1 MHVHIWSDVVC
12 PWCYVGKRRFE
23 TALATFRGAGAGGGN
38 GDITVTHR
46 SFQLDPSSPR
56 GQTTDRRQMLK
67 RKYGWSD
74 AQADEMD
81 ARMTHLAAIEGL
93 DYHLDGG
100 VTGNTLDAH
109 QIVHLAKAH
118 GRQDAAVERLYR
130 AHFTERRSIFDHAS
144 LAALAA
150 EAGLDAGEAQR
161 VLRED
166 VYAAAVA
173 ADLAEAHRLGISGVP
188 FFVLDGRFG
197 ISGAQPVETF
207 MAAFERAAGD

>member
-1 MHVHIWSDVVC
+1 MDIQIWSDIVC

-23 TALATFRGAGAGGGN
+23 SALAAFEHAEGV
-38 GDITVTHR
+38 TVTHR

-56 GQTTDRRQMLK
+56 GETTDRRQMLK

-81 ARMTHLAAIEGL
+81 ARMTQIASIEGL
-93 DYHLDGG
+93 EYHLDGG

-109 QIVHLAKAH
+109 QIVHLAQAA
-118 GRQDAAVERLYR
+118 GRQDEVLERLYR
-130 AHFTERRSIFDHAS
+130 AHFTERRSIFEHAS

-150 EAGLDAGEAQR
+150 DAGLDADEARR
-161 VLRED
+161 VLRDD

-173 ADLAEAHRLGISGVP
+173 ADVAEARRLGVNGVP

-197 ISGAQPVETF
+197 VSGAQPVDTF
-207 MAAFERAAGD
+207 LAALDRARTAGLAD

>member
-1 MHVHIWSDVVC
+1 MDIQIWSDIVC

-23 TALATFRGAGAGGGN
+23 SAVAAFHHADGIA
-38 GDITVTHR
+38 VTHR
-46 SFQLDPSSPR
+46 SFQLDPSSLR
-56 GQTTDRRQMLK
+56 GQTTDRRQMLI

-81 ARMTHLAAIEGL
+81 ARMVHLASIEGL
-93 DYHLDGG
+93 EYHLDGG

-118 GRQDAAVERLYR
+118 GHQDAAVERLYR
-130 AHFTERRSIFDHAS
+130 AHFTERRSIFDHDS

-150 EAGLDAGEAQR
+150 DAGLDADEARR

-173 ADLAEAHRLGISGVP
+173 GDVAEARRLGITGVP

-197 ISGAQPVETF
+197 VSGAQPVETF
-207 MAAFERAAGD
+207 VAALERASSGT

>member
-1 MHVHIWSDVVC
+1 MDVQIWSDIVC

-23 TALATFRGAGAGGGN
+23 SALAAFQHADG
-38 GDITVTHR
+38 ITVTHR

-56 GQTTDRRQMLK
+56 GQTADRRQMLM

-74 AQADEMD
+74 AHADEMD
-81 ARMTHLAAIEGL
+81 ARMTHLASIEGL

-118 GRQDAAVERLYR
+118 GRQDAAVERLYL

-144 LAALAA
+144 LAELAA
-150 EAGLDAGEAQR
+150 DAGLDAGEARR
-161 VLRED
+161 VLRDD
-166 VYAAAVA
+166 VYAAAVS
-173 ADLAEAHRLGISGVP
+173 ADVAEARRLGINGVP
-188 FFVLDGRFG
+188 FFVLNGRYG
-197 ISGAQPVETF
+197 VSGAQPVD
-207 MAAFERAAGD
+207 AFLSALKRASEAG

>member
-1 MHVHIWSDVVC
+1 MDVQIWSDIVC

-23 TALATFRGAGAGGGN
+23 SALAAFSHAE
-38 GDITVTHR
+38 DIRVTHR

-56 GQTTDRRQMLK
+56 GETTDRRQMLM

-81 ARMTHLAAIEGL
+81 ARMTQIAAIEGL

-109 QIVHLAKAH
+109 QIVHLAKAL
-118 GRQDAAVERLYR
+118 GRQDEVLERLYR
-130 AHFTERRSIFDHAS
+130 AHFTERRSIFEPAS

-150 EAGLDAGEAQR
+150 DAGLDAEEARR
-161 VLRED
+161 VLRDD

-173 ADLAEAHRLGISGVP
+173 ADVSEARRLGINGVP

-197 ISGAQPVETF
+197 VSGAQPVDTF
-207 MAAFERAAGD
+207 IAALDRARTE